1 MVEVGFEDDTHLFP
15 SLRIQIPVCNQVAAH
30 VCCCHQRA
38 TAPFSARMM
47 DSNLLKLCAKINL
60 SSLLSVRYFVKT
72 EEATHEEPSV
82 LGVTLYP

>member
-1 MVEVGFEDDTHLFP
+1 MEVGFEDDTHFFP
-15 SLRIQIPVCNQVAAH
+15 SLPVLIPVCNQVAAH

-38 TAPFSARMM
+38 TAPFSACMT
-47 DSNLLKLCAKINL
+47 DCNLLKLCVKVNL

-72 EEATHEEPSV
+72 KEGTHEDPSV